1 MSEKTQTTTIT
12 TTKLPDIDTSF
23 RLFDFNIFDEKREEN
38 NHDGDDGDD
47 GDDGNDGDY
56 GDGIAEKKY
65 KKDEK
70 FTTIQMFGLNEKG
83 ETCAIFVRDYSPF
96 FYIKVGDEWTIPQK
110 SAFVSHL
117 KDKLGKYYQDSIL
130 DFESKLIKRKKLY
143 GFDAGKEHK
152 FVLIKFKNI
161 ATMNKVKN
169 MWFQMKKGK
178 QMLRR
183 DGYYYSNTKT
193 EIYEANIPPILRFF
207 HIHDISPSGWI
218 GFHSKHIK
226 QVRGGLKTTTCTY
239 EYEIES
245 KYIVPLN
252 SKETIV
258 PYKICSFDIEASSS
272 HGDFPIPVKTYKKL
286 ATNMVDICGAVLR
299 NMDGVGEN
307 RSDANAEAVRYERIE
322 KLLKKIVY
330 TAFDHEKDPHA
341 DVDRIYT
348 KIKVGESR
356 LATLFG
362 VWISYHIPDIQSSEN
377 LQDLNTIEKMFEKM
391 SENANQGDADG
402 GDDAGDDDAE
412 GDDGDDGNAND
423 YEEDIVEVEATEM
436 DEGEDFQDG
445 ADDND
450 DDDEADKL
458 MRVYAGNG
466 SAAPKKTSTPKS
478 APKTTKKP
486 KEQTPKEIPKE
497 TPVHLLLSTSDKMD
511 RETKINMLNVS
522 LQEIFP
528 PVEGDKVT
536 FIGSTFLTYGNKRP
550 YLNHCIVLDTC
561 DTLKDEVANSEIQ
574 TCKTEREL
582 LLAWTQIIQREN
594 PDIIIGYNIFGFD
607 YEFMFRR
614 SLENSCETEF
624 LALSRNKGEFCGT
637 RDYKTGKIGIKESSI
652 VIASGQH
659 DLRYIDMTGRL
670 QVDLYNYFRRDFNLT
685 SYKLDYCAGYF
696 IGDGVKKIEHLPSG
710 NTKVTTSNMMG
721 LENGNYIHFEE
732 SSHST
737 DMYKE
742 GEKFKVLN
750 VNPEERS
757 FEIEGREMPD
767 MTKSVRWG
775 LAKDDVT
782 PQDIFRMTNEGPK
795 ERAIIAKY
803 CIQDCNLVHH
813 LMNKIDVLTGYI
825 EMSKI
830 CSVPISFLVL
840 RGQSIKLTSFIAKK
854 CREKR
859 TLMPVLERS
868 FGNESYEGAI
878 CLPPKCNLYLDNP
891 VACLDYS
898 SLYPSSMISENLSH
912 DSKVWTKEFDLA
924 GQLVRETGVKDPSGN
939 YIYDNLSGYEYVDV
953 TYDTYKWVPNS
964 RGKAIKTLNGK
975 KICRFAQPKDGVKA
989 IMPDV
994 LEELLAARKATRK
1007 LAEATEDPF
1016 MANILDK
1023 RQLGYKVTANSL
1035 YGQCGAKTSTFYDV
1049 DIAASTTATG
1059 RKLLTYGKRVVEE
1072 VYGDAKVESK
1082 KFGFVNTKAEY
1093 IYGDSVANYTPIY
1106 VRHTG
1111 QEINIIQ
1118 IDELAKRYGD
1128 ENGWVYSKEEGKEG
1142 KEYCEMIPS
1151 MNIETWSDKG
1161 WTKLHRIIRHRLAP
1175 HKKMIRVLT
1184 HTGLVDVT
1192 DDHSLVDIN
1201 GNEISPKDVVC
1212 GTSLLHNKLPTKN
1225 DTHCVSNITIQ
1236 EAQVMGFFFGDG
1248 SCGMYNCTSGKKKS
1262 WALNN
1267 ASLDMV
1273 DKYVTLCSMS
1283 YPNFKWKYLDTL
1295 ESSGVYKIVPTSNKY
1310 GEIARFV
1317 EKYRKLMYN
1326 NKSKVIPNEILFN
1339 TEEIRM
1345 AFWKGMYDAD
1355 GDKNING
1362 CIRIDQKNQIS
1373 ASHICWLAQSLG
1385 WNTSLNI
1392 RNDKENIYRVTMT
1405 KLKQRKPETEVKKI
1419 HEISYPENEFVYD
1432 LTTENHHFAA
1442 GVGNMIVHNTDSVFF
1457 TFNLATPDG
1466 TPIRGKD
1473 ALEITIEFAK
1483 EVGHLATQFLKQ
1495 PHAWVYEKTLMP
1507 FCLLSKKRYIG
1518 MLYEDKPEKPKRKSM
1533 GIVLKRRD
1541 NAPIVKDIY
1550 GGVIDILMKEQNVE
1564 TAIQFLRSSLQN
1576 LVDEKVPIDKLI
1588 ISKSLR
1594 SGYKNPAQ
1602 IAHKVL
1608 ADRMGKRD
1616 PGNKPNVGDR
1626 IPFVYIQNPDKKAL
1640 QGERIE
1646 HPDYIMANK
1655 IKPNYAFYITNQIMK
1670 PLQQVFALVLENIPS
1685 YKRHVPALRRSI
1697 ETWNDKLLDGEDEE
1711 KIKKKI
1717 TDLRNKEVKKILFD
1731 DYLIEIDNA
1740 SKKNQ
1745 SIMNFFKKN
1754 KNS

>member
-1 MSEKTQTTTIT
+1 MINIINIIWYIQTEQPQRLTSIIITHNSNHQTANRNQMTSMSEKETTP
-12 TTKLPDIDTSF
+12 KYDTSF
-23 RLFDFNIFDEKREEN
+23 RLLDFNIFDEKREKEEDADN
-38 NHDGDDGDD
+38 EEEPWRRNEEDDNDNDD
-47 GDDGNDGDY
+47 HVG
-56 GDGIAEKKY
+56 EKKY
-65 KKDEK
+65 KKDER

-83 ETCAIFVRDYSPF
+83 ETCAIFVRDYQPF

-110 SAFVSHL
+110 GAFITHL
-117 KDKLGKYYQDSIL
+117 KEKVGKFYENSIL
-130 DFESKLIKRKKLY
+130 DADSKLIRRKKLY
-143 GFDAGKEHK
+143 GFDGGKEHK
-152 FVLIKFKNI
+152 FILIKFKNV

-169 MWFQMKKGK
+169 MWFKNKGGK
-178 QMLRR
+178 QILKKE
-183 DGYYYSNTKT
+183 GYIYFNTRT
-193 EIYEANIPPILRFF
+193 EIYEANIPPVLRFF
-207 HIHDISPSGWI
+207 HVHDISPSGWI
-218 GFHSKHIK
+218 GFEMKKAK
-226 QVRGGLKTTTCTY
+226 QIRGAVKTTTCNY
-239 EYEIES
+239 EYEIAS
-245 KYIVPLN
+245 SDIVPLN
-252 SKETIV
+252 DKETIV

-272 HGDFPIPVKTYKKL
+272 HGDFPIPIKTYKKL
-286 ATNMVDICGAVLR
+286 ATNIVDVCDAICRKYGVTTPTEA
-299 NMDGVGEN
+299 MDHITP
-307 RSDANAEAVRYERIE
+307 A
-322 KLLKKIVY
+322 LLKQLIY
-330 TAFDHEKDPHA
+330 TAFGHGQPAHP

-348 KIKVGESR
+348 KIKLSEQR
-356 LATLFG
+356 LATLFD
-362 VWISYHIPDIQSSEN
+362 VWVSLHIPDLKMNEALKES
-377 LQDLNTIEKMFEKM
+377 NTIEKMFEKVA
-391 SENANQGDADG
+391 ENNKAAEEDGGDAEDGDG
-402 GDDAGDDDAE
+402 GDDGDNDNDAQE
-412 GDDGDDGNAND
+412 QYVDV
-423 YEEDIVEVEATEM
+423 DIVENEE
-436 DEGEDFQDG
+436 DGDREDNEENGEDEEQGEDK
-445 ADDND
+445 
-450 DDDEADKL
+450 EANRL
-458 MRVYAGNG
+458 MMAYAGISPA
-466 SAAPKKTSTPKS
+466 SASSAKGKPKKATKT
-478 APKTTKKP
+478 AKTTKQP
-486 KEQTPKEIPKE
+486 PIEKE
-497 TPVHLLLSTSDKMD
+497 TVIHLITSPLDKMD
-511 RETKINMLNVS
+511 RETKINKLNLS

-528 PVEGDKVT
+528 QVEGDKVT
-536 FIGSTFLTYGNKRP
+536 FIGSTFLTYGEKRP

-561 DTLKDEVANSEIQ
+561 DTLTNEVANSEIQ

-582 LLAWTQIIQREN
+582 LLAWTDIIQREN
-594 PDIIIGYNIFGFD
+594 PDIIIGYNICGFD
-607 YEFMFRR
+607 FEFMFRR

-624 LALSRNKGEFCGT
+624 LKLSRNKGEFCGA
-637 RDYKTGKIGIKESSI
+637 RDYTTGKICIKESSI

-659 DLRYIDMTGRL
+659 DLRYIEMKGRL

-696 IGDGVKKIEHLPSG
+696 IGDGVKKFEHLPTG
-710 NTKVTTSNMMG
+710 NTKVLSSNLMG
-721 LENGNYIHFEE
+721 LENGNYVHFEE

-737 DMYKE
+737 DTYKD
-742 GEKFKVLN
+742 GAKFKVMN
-750 VNPEERS
+750 VDLADKS
-757 FEIEGREMPD
+757 FEIEGHESPD

-782 PQDIFRMTNEGPK
+782 PQDIFRMTNEGPA

-813 LMNKIDVLTGYI
+813 LMNKIDVMTGYI
-825 EMSKI
+825 EMAKI

-859 TLMPVLERS
+859 TLMPVIERS

-912 DSKVWTKEFDLA
+912 DSKVWTKEFDLT
-924 GQLVRETGVKDPSGN
+924 GQLVRETGVKDASGN
-939 YIYDNLSGYEYVDV
+939 YIFDNMDGYEYVDV
-953 TYDTYKWVPNS
+953 TYDTYKWIPNQ
-964 RGKAIKTLNGK
+964 RGRAIKTLNGT

-989 IMPDV
+989 IMPTV

-1059 RKLLTYGKRVVEE
+1059 RKLLTYGKRIVEE

-1106 VRHTG
+1106 IRENGG
-1111 QEINIIQ
+1111 QMNIIK
-1118 IDELAKRYGD
+1118 IDELVELYGD
-1128 ENGWVYSKEEGKEG
+1128 NAGWVYSKEEGKEG

-1151 MNIETWSDKG
+1151 SNIETWSDKG

-1201 GNEISPKDVVC
+1201 GKEISPKDVVC
-1212 GTSLLHNKLPTKN
+1212 GTALLHFEREICRHPENIVINLRPKVTVPLSQYKAALKWDELSKFYGHTLSLYYN
-1225 DTHCVSNITIQ
+1225 IQDGISNYII
-1236 EAQVMGFFFGDG
+1236 
-1248 SCGMYNCTSGKKKS
+1248 
-1262 WALNN
+1262 
-1267 ASLDMV
+1267 
-1273 DKYVTLCSMS
+1273 
-1283 YPNFKWKYLDTL
+1283 
-1295 ESSGVYKIVPTSNKY
+1295 KIVKNSSEIEKTS
-1310 GEIARFV
+1310 
-1317 EKYRKLMYN
+1317 
-1326 NKSKVIPNEILFN
+1326 SHN
-1339 TEEIRM
+1339 T
-1345 AFWKGMYDAD
+1345 
-1355 GDKNING
+1355 N
-1362 CIRIDQKNQIS
+1362 
-1373 ASHICWLAQSLG
+1373 L
-1385 WNTSLNI
+1385 
-1392 RNDKENIYRVTMT
+1392 
-1405 KLKQRKPETEVKKI
+1405 VKKI
-1419 HEISYPENEFVYD
+1419 YEIQYPENEYVYD

-1442 GVGNMIVHNTDSVFF
+1442 GIGNMIVHNTDSVFF
-1457 TFNLATPDG
+1457 TFNLATSDG

-1483 EVGHLATQFLKQ
+1483 EVGNLATKFLKS

-1564 TAIQFLRSSLQN
+1564 TAIKFLKTSLQN
-1576 LVDEKVPIDKLI
+1576 LVEEKVPMDKLI

-1616 PGNKPNVGDR
+1616 PGNKPSVGDR

-1646 HPDYIMANK
+1646 HPDFILANK

-1670 PLQQVFALVLENIPS
+1670 PIQQVFALVLENIPS
-1685 YKRHVPALRRSI
+1685 YKRQVPGLKRTI
-1697 ETWNDKLLDGEDEE
+1697 DGWVDKLKDESSDE
-1711 KIKKKI
+1711 KIRKKI
-1717 TDLRNKEVKKILFD
+1717 ADIRNKEVKKILFD
-1731 DYLIEIDNA
+1731 EYLIEIDNA
-1740 SKKNQ
+1740 TKGNQ
-1745 SIMNFFKKN
+1745 NIMSFFKKM
-1754 KNS
+1754 

>member
-1 MSEKTQTTTIT
+1 MTSTSETEPTAKY
-12 TTKLPDIDTSF
+12 DVSF
-23 RLFDFNIFDEKREEN
+23 RLLDFNIFDEKREKEE
-38 NHDGDDGDD
+38 DGDDGGNEEEPWRRNEEADNDD
-47 GDDGNDGDY
+47 DRG
-56 GDGIAEKKY
+56 EKKY

-83 ETCAIFVRDYSPF
+83 ETCAIFVRDYQPF

-110 SAFVSHL
+110 GAFITHL
-117 KDKLGKYYQDSIL
+117 KEKIGKFYENSIL
-130 DFESKLIKRKKLY
+130 DADSKLIKRKKLY
-143 GFDAGKEHK
+143 GFDGGKEHK
-152 FVLIKFKNI
+152 FILIKFKNV

-169 MWFQMKKGK
+169 MWFKFGKDGK
-178 QMLRR
+178 QLLKRE
-183 DGYYYSNTKT
+183 GYPYFNTRT

-207 HIHDISPSGWI
+207 HVHDISPSGWI
-218 GFHSKHIK
+218 GFEAKKAK
-226 QVRGGLKTTTCTY
+226 QIRGAAKTTTCTY
-239 EYEIES
+239 EYELAS
-245 KYIVPLN
+245 SDVVPLN
-252 SKETIV
+252 NKETIV

-272 HGDFPIPVKTYKKL
+272 HGDFPIPIKTYKKL
-286 ATNMVDICGAVLR
+286 ATNIVDVCDAICRKSGATTP
-299 NMDGVGEN
+299 
-307 RSDANAEAVRYERIE
+307 AEAMEHITPA
-322 KLLKKIVY
+322 LLKQLIY
-330 TAFDHEKDPHA
+330 TAFGYGAPAHSDI
-341 DVDRIYT
+341 DRIYT
-348 KIKVGESR
+348 KIKLSEQR
-356 LATLFG
+356 LATLFD
-362 VWISYHIPDIQSSEN
+362 VWVSLHIPDLKMNEALKES
-377 LQDLNTIEKMFEKM
+377 NTIEKMFEKVAE
-391 SENANQGDADG
+391 SNKAHDEDADAEYVDM
-402 GDDAGDDDAE
+402 DDEDNGNDDEEQYVDVDIVE
-412 GDDGDDGNAND
+412 NDDDGDIGDNEKEENEENKEKEKQKEDKEANR
-423 YEEDIVEVEATEM
+423 
-436 DEGEDFQDG
+436 
-445 ADDND
+445 
-450 DDDEADKL
+450 L
-458 MRVYAGNG
+458 MMAYAGISSS
-466 SAAPKKTSTPKS
+466 SASSAKPKKATKS
-478 APKTTKKP
+478 ATKQP
-486 KEQTPKEIPKE
+486 QVQKE
-497 TPVHLLLSTSDKMD
+497 TVIHLITSPLEKID
-511 RETKINMLNVS
+511 RETKINKLNIS

-528 PVEGDKVT
+528 QVEGDKVT
-536 FIGSTFLTYGNKRP
+536 FIGSTFLTYGEKRP
-550 YLNHCIVLDTC
+550 YLNHCVVLDTC
-561 DTLKDEVANSEIQ
+561 DALTNEVANSEIQ

-582 LLAWTQIIQREN
+582 LLAWTDIIQREN
-594 PDIIIGYNIFGFD
+594 PDIIIGYNICGFD
-607 YEFMFRR
+607 FEFMFRR
-614 SLENSCETEF
+614 SLENSCENEF
-624 LALSRNKGEFCGT
+624 LKLSRNKGEFCGS
-637 RDYKTGKIGIKESSI
+637 RDYNTGKICIKESSI

-659 DLRYIDMTGRL
+659 DLRYIDMKGRL
-670 QVDLYNYFRRDFNLT
+670 QIDLYNYFRRDFNLT

-696 IGDGVKKIEHLPSG
+696 IGDGVKKLDHLPSG
-710 NTKVTTSNMMG
+710 NTKVTSSNLMG
-721 LENGNYIHFEE
+721 LENGNYVHFEE

-737 DMYKE
+737 DTYKD
-742 GEKFKVLN
+742 GAKFKVTS
-750 VNPEERS
+750 VNAADKT
-757 FEIEGREMPD
+757 FEIEGHESPD

-782 PQDIFRMTNEGPK
+782 PQDIFRMTNEGPA

-813 LMNKIDVLTGYI
+813 LMNKIDVMTGYI
-825 EMSKI
+825 EMAKI

-859 TLMPVLERS
+859 TLMPVIEKS

-898 SLYPSSMISENLSH
+898 SLYPSSMISENLSQ

-939 YIYDNLSGYEYVDV
+939 YIYDNLPGYEYVDV
-953 TYDTYKWVPNS
+953 TYDTYKWVSNQ
-964 RGKAIKTLNGK
+964 RGRAIKTLNGT

-989 IMPDV
+989 IMPTV

-1059 RKLLTYGKRVVEE
+1059 RKLLTYGKRIVEE

-1106 VRHTG
+1106 IRENGG
-1111 QEINIIQ
+1111 QMNIIK
-1118 IDELAKRYGD
+1118 IDELVELYGD
-1128 ENGWVYSKEEGKEG
+1128 AAGWVYSKEEGKEG

-1151 MNIETWSDKG
+1151 SNIETWSDKG

-1175 HKKMIRVLT
+1175 HKKMMRVLT

-1192 DDHSLVDIN
+1192 DDHSLVDIT
-1201 GNEISPKDVVC
+1201 GKEISPKDVVKNK
-1212 GTSLLHNKLPTKN
+1212 TELLHFEHDTYKHRDDIRINMGNKV
-1225 DTHCVSNITIQ
+1225 CVPESQ
-1236 EAQVMGFFFGDG
+1236 YKAAVQWD
-1248 SCGMYNCTSGKKKS
+1248 K
-1262 WALNN
+1262 LNRFHGHTL
-1267 ASLDMV
+1267 SLD
-1273 DKYVTLCSMS
+1273 Y
-1283 YPNFKWKYLDTL
+1283 NI
-1295 ESSGVYKIVPTSNKY
+1295 ESETGKSCYIIKISKDGNGKNSEKNKN
-1310 GEIARFV
+1310 
-1317 EKYRKLMYN
+1317 L
-1326 NKSKVIPNEILFN
+1326 
-1339 TEEIRM
+1339 
-1345 AFWKGMYDAD
+1345 
-1355 GDKNING
+1355 
-1362 CIRIDQKNQIS
+1362 
-1373 ASHICWLAQSLG
+1373 
-1385 WNTSLNI
+1385 
-1392 RNDKENIYRVTMT
+1392 
-1405 KLKQRKPETEVKKI
+1405 VKKI
-1419 HEISYPENEFVYD
+1419 HEISYPDGEYVYD

-1442 GVGNMIVHNTDSVFF
+1442 GIGNMIVHNTDSVFF
-1457 TFNLATPDG
+1457 TFNLATSDG
-1466 TPIRGKD
+1466 KPIRGKD

-1483 EVGHLATQFLKQ
+1483 EVGNLATKFLKS

-1564 TAIQFLRSSLQN
+1564 TAIKFLKSSLQN
-1576 LVDEKVPIDKLI
+1576 LVDEKVPMDKLI

-1616 PGNKPNVGDR
+1616 PGNKPSVGDR

-1646 HPDYIMANK
+1646 HPDFILANK

-1670 PLQQVFALVLENIPS
+1670 PIQQVFALVLENIPS
-1685 YKRHVPALRRSI
+1685 YKRQVPGLKRTI
-1697 ETWNDKLLDGEDEE
+1697 DGWIDKMKDESSDE

-1717 TDLRNKEVKKILFD
+1717 ADIRNKEVKKILFD
-1731 DYLIEIDNA
+1731 EYLIEIDN
-1740 SKKNQ
+1740 STKGNQ
-1745 SIMNFFKKN
+1745 NIMSFFKKV
-1754 KNS
+1754 

>member
-1 MSEKTQTTTIT
+1 MPE
-12 TTKLPDIDTSF
+12 DVFDVDTSF
-23 RLFDFNIFDEKREEN
+23 RLFDFNIFDEKRQE
-38 NHDGDDGDD
+38 DDDAD
-47 GDDGNDGDY
+47 NDADNDADTRG
-56 GDGIAEKKY
+56 EKKY

-83 ETCAIFVRDYSPF
+83 ETCAIFVRDYTPF
-96 FYIKVGDEWTIPQK
+96 FYIKVGDDWTIPQK
-110 SAFVSHL
+110 SAFISHL
-117 KDKLGKYYQDSIL
+117 KDKLGKYYQDSVL
-130 DFESKLIKRKKLY
+130 EFESKLIKRKKLY

-161 ATMNKVKN
+161 STMNKVKG
-169 MWFQMKKGK
+169 MWFRFKAGK
-178 QMLRR
+178 QVLRR
-183 DGYYYSNTKT
+183 DGYYYSNTRT

-207 HIHDISPSGWI
+207 HIHDISPSGWV
-218 GFHSKHIK
+218 GFQSKRVK
-226 QVRGGLKTTTCTY
+226 QVRGSSKTTTCSY

-286 ATNMVDICGAVLR
+286 ATNMVDVCGAVLQK
-299 NMDGVGEN
+299 MSADMGA
-307 RSDANAEAVRYERIE
+307 DAEVARYEMIE
-322 KLLKKIVY
+322 KLLKRVVY
-330 TAFDHEKDPHA
+330 TAFGHEKDPHI

-348 KIKVGESR
+348 KIKVSESR

-362 VWISYHIPDIQSSEN
+362 VWISCHIPDIQSSEK

-391 SENANQGDADG
+391 SQDANQGDVDADG
-402 GDDAGDDDAE
+402 GDDAE
-412 GDDGDDGNAND
+412 GDEGEDGNANE
-423 YEEDIVEVEATEM
+423 YEEDIVEILEE
-436 DEGEDFQDG
+436 DEG
-445 ADDND
+445 ND
-450 DDDEADKL
+450 EGDDEGDEL
-458 MRVYAGNG
+458 MHAYSGNVS
-466 SAAPKKTSTPKS
+466 SASTKTSTQKP
-478 APKTTKKP
+478 APKTTTNAKKSMKPIP
-486 KEQTPKEIPKE
+486 KETPKE
-497 TPVHLLLSTSDKMD
+497 TPVHLLLCPSDKMD

-561 DTLKDEVANSEIQ
+561 DTLKDEVPNSEIQ

-614 SLENSCETEF
+614 SLENSCENEF

-696 IGDGVKKIEHLPSG
+696 IGDGVKKVEHMPSG

-757 FEIEGREMPD
+757 FEIEGHEMPD

-803 CIQDCNLVHH
+803 CIQDCNLVQH

-912 DSKVWTKEFDLA
+912 DSKVWTREFDLA

-975 KICRFAQPKDGVKA
+975 KICRFAQPRDGVKA

-1007 LAEATEDPF
+1007 LAEATDDPF

-1072 VYGDAKVESK
+1072 VYGDAKIESK
-1082 KFGFVNTKAEY
+1082 KFGFVNTKAEC
-1093 IYGDSVANYTPIY
+1093 IYGD
-1106 VRHTG
+1106 
-1111 QEINIIQ
+1111 
-1118 IDELAKRYGD
+1118 
-1128 ENGWVYSKEEGKEG
+1128 
-1142 KEYCEMIPS
+1142 
-1151 MNIETWSDKG
+1151 
-1161 WTKLHRIIRHRLAP
+1161 
-1175 HKKMIRVLT
+1175 
-1184 HTGLVDVT
+1184 
-1192 DDHSLVDIN
+1192 
-1201 GNEISPKDVVC
+1201 
-1212 GTSLLHNKLPTKN
+1212 
-1225 DTHCVSNITIQ
+1225 
-1236 EAQVMGFFFGDG
+1236 
-1248 SCGMYNCTSGKKKS
+1248 
-1262 WALNN
+1262 
-1267 ASLDMV
+1267 
-1273 DKYVTLCSMS
+1273 
-1283 YPNFKWKYLDTL
+1283 
-1295 ESSGVYKIVPTSNKY
+1295 
-1310 GEIARFV
+1310 
-1317 EKYRKLMYN
+1317 
-1326 NKSKVIPNEILFN
+1326 
-1339 TEEIRM
+1339 
-1345 AFWKGMYDAD
+1345 
-1355 GDKNING
+1355 
-1362 CIRIDQKNQIS
+1362 
-1373 ASHICWLAQSLG
+1373 
-1385 WNTSLNI
+1385 
-1392 RNDKENIYRVTMT
+1392 
-1405 KLKQRKPETEVKKI
+1405 
-1419 HEISYPENEFVYD
+1419 
-1432 LTTENHHFAA
+1432 
-1442 GVGNMIVHNTDSVFF
+1442 TDSVFF

-1483 EVGHLATQFLKQ
+1483 EVGHLATRFLKQ

-1564 TAIQFLRSSLQN
+1564 TAIQFLKSSLQN
-1576 LVDEKVPIDKLI
+1576 LVDEKVPMDKLI

-1616 PGNKPNVGDR
+1616 PGNKPSVGDR

-1646 HPDYIMANK
+1646 HPDYILANK

-1685 YKRHVPALRRSI
+1685 YKRHVPALQRSI
-1697 ETWNDKLLDGEDEE
+1697 ESWNDKLLDGEDEE

-1717 TDLRNKEVKKILFD
+1717 TDFRNKEVKKILFD
-1731 DYLIEIDNA
+1731 EYLIEIDNA

-1745 SIMNFFKKN
+1745 SIMNFFKK
-1754 KNS
+1754 K